1 MIIDGDS
8 HFLKRVCLLYASK
21 GSAILSLLETLR
33 LGHGIHLFHLS
44 SLENSEN
51 INSPSKQ
58 LIKIVSEEALI
69 SSFLISS
76 Q

>member
-1 MIIDGDS
+1 MIIDEDS
-8 HFLKRVCLLYASK
+8 HFLKRICLLYASK
-21 GSAILSLLETLR
+21 GSAPLSSLETLR

-44 SLENSEN
+44 SPQNSEN
-51 INSPSKQ
+51 INSLSK
-58 LIKIVSEEALI
+58 LIKVVGEEAFI